1 MQLAHSREMFVESFY
16 SAEGRFSRPTN
27 VCVCLLPPNKIE
39 HMFSVVVIVVVVN
52 MQQTDIY
59 AHYI

>member
-27 VCVCLLPPNKIE
+27 VCVCLLPPYKIE
-39 HMFSVVVIVVVVN
+39 HMFSVVVLN